1 MNRSRAILSLSAA
14 ALLITGAV
22 LYAGPLNPPAGP
34 IESTNKTLAEVE
46 PRIAINSTNTP
57 GDNSSRYIISTSGSY
72 FLPFNINIGA
82 QDAILIGAGARDVT
96 IDLRGH
102 TISCSLLTAAI
113 TAAPSGVS
121 RTVTI
126 RNGSIRSPGPTPVAN
141 SAIRLEEIEGVV
153 IEDLRVEGT
162 QSGIITGNDA
172 TIRRCDVRGIPSN
185 IADGAG
191 ISVGSGSIIEDCR
204 VRDVSG
210 SGSNPGI
217 RVGGNSVIRDCIIT
231 QSNGGELGIDAASGS
246 IVERCVVRC
255 DHSLVAFTGIDCGGV
270 SILRGNIITATAAA
284 SMTGIVTS
292 TGTTIQG
299 NTFSACDTG
308 INLGSSS
315 DCLVTGNHFRLST
328 TPVSALNANSHIIGP
343 SVASG
348 GAAASNNPHA
358 NYVQ

>member
-1 MNRSRAILSLSAA
+1 MNRSKAVLTVSVV
-14 ALLITGAV
+14 ALFITGAV
-22 LYAGPLNPPAGP
+22 LYAGPLDPPAGP
-34 IESTNKTLAEVE
+34 IESTNKTLAEIE

-57 GDNSSRYIISTSGSY
+57 GDGANRYIIGTSGSY
-72 FLPFNINIGA
+72 YLPFNIGIGG
-82 QDAILIGAGARDVT
+82 QDAILIGSNARDVT

-102 TISCSLLTAAI
+102 TISCNLLSTAI
-113 TAAPSGVS
+113 SAAPSPFP

-126 RNGSIRSPGPTPVAN
+126 RNGSIRSPGAAPVAN
-141 SAIRLEEIEGVV
+141 SAIRLEEIAGVV

-185 IADGAG
+185 ITDGAG
-191 ISVGSGSIIEDCR
+191 IAVGSGSIVEDCR
-204 VRDVSG
+204 VRDISG
-210 SGSNPGI
+210 AGSNPGI
-217 RVGGNSVIRDCIIT
+217 RVGINSVVRDCIIT
-231 QSNGGELGIDAASGS
+231 QSTGGELGIDASSGS

-255 DHSLVAFTGIDCGGV
+255 DHNLAAFTGIDCGGV

-308 INLGSSS
+308 INLGGSS

-328 TPVSALNANSHIIGP
+328 TPVSAVNANSHIIGP